1 MPDGWYAYVVLKIML
16 LVSLQVLSSQH
27 LIYLGEHRTT
37 IYQKALLSTCC
48 RCFVFLFF
56 FQSSSVEIY
65 GFWFLFIVTLSKSV
79 CFPIDFMAAKSFYP
93 VCLLQKSD

>member
-1 MPDGWYAYVVLKIML
+1 ML
-16 LVSLQVLSSQH
+16 LISLQVLSSQH

-37 IYQKALLSTCC
+37 IYHLEYLLWMLC
-48 RCFVFLFF
+48 LFIF

-79 CFPIDFMAAKSFYP
+79 CFPIDFMAAKCFLS
-93 VCLLQKSD
+93 CMSLEEIRLMMHH